1 MSPNREKARSC
12 FSVTADAG
20 VYVEQFSRSG
30 YRGGLNWYRNIA
42 RNKELLTA
50 FDGLKISVPAL
61 YAAGDRDSV
70 LAFQGME
77 RVIATLPR
85 NVPLL
90 QKTILF
96 PGCGHWTQQER
107 PDEINDAIIGFLQSI
122 A

>member
-42 RNKELLTA
+42 RNKELLA
-50 FDGLKISVPAL
+50 HFNGLKMSVPAL
-61 YAAGDRDSV
+61 YAAGD
-70 LAFQGME
+70 
-77 RVIATLPR
+77 PR
-85 NVPLL
+85 CGAGVP
-90 QKTILF
+90 
-96 PGCGHWTQQER
+96 GHGPSHCDT
-107 PDEINDAIIGFLQSI
+107 A